1 MPRTILALILA
12 GALLGC
18 TKTGAPPAAT
28 ASQSAQTPATPPKD
42 AFRQKLEEISG
53 NGATD
58 CGRHEIQAQAPE
70 LTAASNCAQQAVK
83 GKKPFYVAYDM
94 PGMSVGV
101 AGTAEGKLFSVSLQG
116 SGTGA
121 QLENGPCPAA
131 LRVAASGRVTCFTPG
146 SMSLGGNDPHAGMN
160 MNPGTM
166 NPHGSG
172 GFPTPAAPLPSKRQ

>member
-83 GKKPFYVAYDM
+83 
-94 PGMSVGV
+94 
-101 AGTAEGKLFSVSLQG
+101 GTAEGKLFSVSLQG